1 MGTVANTFRHLG
13 HRWLWIPAFAGTTRW
28 FAGTTVVPNYRY
40 RAMNSSGELVSGAIA
55 APAPGDV
62 AARIERLGLVLVDS
76 VTLEEGGSG
85 QSVFS
90 LFNKPKAEDVT
101 LFTRDLALLLRA
113 GARIN
118 DGLELLAADRDFGRL
133 RPVVADIRSRVVA
146 GESFAEAL
154 ARHEGLFPAMYVALI
169 RVGEASGSLDQV
181 LEVLADERTRTETL
195 KRRLTEAVRYPL
207 FVLGAAGCVLLFFL
221 TFVLPQFASV
231 LQDFGAKVDPII
243 LSFLNLSTFL
253 RANSDAVLAITAAII
268 AGSWLLLRQES
279 VRRGF
284 MTTLTRLPVIREVM
298 KFYRTSLFCRNL
310 GLLLGSGV
318 NLTTTLRILVDMMSS
333 VGASAVWI
341 DAADRVRHGAKLSDA
356 LADTKA
362 LPSMAVRML
371 RLGDETGQLPVLA
384 GRVAEFYETKLQR
397 TLDRVVGIAG
407 PAAIIVI
414 SIVVGGLIVSVMTAL
429 MSVSQIVG

>member
-1 MGTVANTFRHLG
+1 M
-13 HRWLWIPAFAGTTRW
+13 
-28 FAGTTVVPNYRY
+28 PNYRY
-40 RAMNSSGELVSGAIA
+40 RALNSNGELVSGAIA
-55 APAPGDV
+55 AAAPADV
-62 AARIERLGLVLVDS
+62 ALRIERLGLVLVDN
-76 VTLEEGGSG
+76 VTLEESGGSA
-85 QSVFS
+85 SSIFS
-90 LFNKPKAEDVT
+90 LFNKPKPEDVT
-101 LFTRDLALLLRA
+101 IFTRDLALLLRA

-133 RPVVADIRSRVVA
+133 RPVVADIRSHVVA

-154 ARHEGLFPAMYVALI
+154 ARHEALFPAMYVALI

-181 LEVLADERTRTETL
+181 LEVLADERSRTEAL
-195 KRRLTEAVRYPL
+195 KRRLGDAIRYPL

-243 LSFLNLSTFL
+243 LSFLNFSTFL
-253 RANSDAVLAITAAII
+253 RSNSDAVLAIVAIVI
-268 AGSWLLLRQES
+268 AGSWLLLRQPG

-284 MTTLTRLPVIREVM
+284 SNALVRLPAIRQVM
-298 KFYRTSLFCRNL
+298 MAYRTSLFCRNL
-310 GLLLGSGV
+310 GVLLGSGV
-318 NLTTTLRILVDMMSS
+318 NLTTTLRILVDMMSTAGPS
-333 VGASAVWI
+333 EVWT

-356 LADTKA
+356 LSDTQA
-362 LPSMAVRML
+362 LPAMAVRML
-371 RLGDETGQLPVLA
+371 RLGDETGQLPMLA
-384 GRVAEFYETKLQR
+384 GRVAEFYEAKLQR

-429 MSVSQIVG
+429 MSVSQIIG

>member
-1 MGTVANTFRHLG
+1 
-13 HRWLWIPAFAGTTRW
+13 
-28 FAGTTVVPNYRY
+28 
-40 RAMNSSGELVSGAIA
+40 
-55 APAPGDV
+55 
-62 AARIERLGLVLVDS
+62 
-76 VTLEEGGSG
+76 
-85 QSVFS
+85 
-90 LFNKPKAEDVT
+90 
-101 LFTRDLALLLRA
+101 
-113 GARIN
+113 
-118 DGLELLAADRDFGRL
+118 LAADPDFGRL
-133 RPVVADIRSRVVA
+133 RPIVADIRSRVVA

-154 ARHEGLFPAMYVALI
+154 GRHEGMFPPMYVALI

-181 LEVLADERTRTETL
+181 LEVLADERTRTEAL
-195 KRRLTEAVRYPL
+195 KRRLGDAVRYPL
-207 FVLGAAGCVLLFFL
+207 FVLSAAGCVLLFFL

-243 LSFLNLSTFL
+243 LAFLNFSTFL
-253 RANSDAVLAITAAII
+253 RANSDAVLAGTAVLI
-268 AGSWLLLRQES
+268 ASLWLLLRQVG

-284 MTTLTRLPVIREVM
+284 MNTVTRLPIIREVM

-333 VGASAVWI
+333 VGPAVVWT
-341 DAADRVRHGAKLSDA
+341 DAAERVRHGAKLSDA
-356 LADTKA
+356 LAETQA
-362 LPSMAVRML
+362 LPPMAVRML
-371 RLGDETGQLPVLA
+371 RLGDETGQLPMLA
-384 GRVAEFYETKLQR
+384 GRVAEFYEAKLQR

>member
-1 MGTVANTFRHLG
+1 M
-13 HRWLWIPAFAGTTRW
+13 
-28 FAGTTVVPNYRY
+28 PNYRY
-40 RAMNSSGELVSGAIA
+40 RALNSNGELVSGAIA
-55 APAPGDV
+55 AAAPGDV
-62 AARIERLGLVLVDS
+62 AQRIERLGLVLVDN
-76 VTLEEGGSG
+76 VTLEEGGSAR
-85 QSVFS
+85 SVFS
-90 LFNKPKAEDVT
+90 IFNKPKAEDVT
-101 LFTRDLALLLRA
+101 IFTRDLALLLRA

-133 RPVVADIRSRVVA
+133 RPVVADIRSHVIA

-154 ARHEGLFPAMYVALI
+154 SRHEALFPAMYVALI

-181 LEVLADERTRTETL
+181 LEVLADERSRTEAL
-195 KRRLTEAVRYPL
+195 KGRLGEAVRYPL
-207 FVLGAAGCVLLFFL
+207 FVLSAAGCVLLFFL

-243 LSFLNLSTFL
+243 LTFLNFSTFL
-253 RANSDAVLAITAAII
+253 RNNSDVVLAVVAAAI
-268 AGSWLLLRQES
+268 AGGWLLLRQQGT
-279 VRRGF
+279 RRGISNA
-284 MTTLTRLPVIREVM
+284 LTRLPAIRQVM
-298 KFYRTSLFCRNL
+298 MFYRTSLFCRNL

-333 VGASAVWI
+333 VGPSAVWT

-356 LADTKA
+356 LSDTQA
-362 LPSMAVRML
+362 LPAMAVRML
-371 RLGDETGQLPVLA
+371 RLGDETGQLPMLA
-384 GRVAEFYETKLQR
+384 GRVAEFYEAKLQR

>member
-1 MGTVANTFRHLG
+1 M
-13 HRWLWIPAFAGTTRW
+13 
-28 FAGTTVVPNYRY
+28 PNYRY
-40 RAMNSSGELVSGAIA
+40 RALNSNGELVSGAVA
-55 APAPGDV
+55 ASAPGEV
-62 AARIERLGLVLVDS
+62 AQRIERLGLVLVDN
-76 VTLEEGGSG
+76 VTLEERGSAG
-85 QSVFS
+85 SAFS
-90 LFNKPKAEDVT
+90 FFNKPKPEDIT

-118 DGLELLAADRDFGRL
+118 DGLELLASDPDFGRL

-154 ARHEGLFPAMYVALI
+154 ARHEGLFPPMYVALI

-181 LEVLADERTRTETL
+181 LEVLADERTRTEAL
-195 KRRLTEAVRYPL
+195 KRRLGDAIRYPL
-207 FVLGAAGCVLLFFL
+207 FVLGAAACVLLFFL

-231 LQDFGAKVDPII
+231 LQDFGAKVDPFI
-243 LSFLNLSTFL
+243 LGFLNFSTFL
-253 RANSDAVLAITAAII
+253 RAHSDAVLAITAALI
-268 AGSWLLLRQES
+268 ATAWLSLRQEN

-284 MTTLTRLPVIREVM
+284 MSAAARLPVVREVM

-333 VGASAVWI
+333 VGSSAVWS

-356 LADTKA
+356 LADTRA
-362 LPSMAVRML
+362 LPPMAVRML

-384 GRVAEFYETKLQR
+384 GRVAEFYESKLQR
-397 TLDRVVGIAG
+397 TLDRVVAIAG

>member
-1 MGTVANTFRHLG
+1 M
-13 HRWLWIPAFAGTTRW
+13 
-28 FAGTTVVPNYRY
+28 PNYRY
-40 RAMNSSGELVSGAIA
+40 RALNSHGELVSGAVA
-55 APAPGDV
+55 AAAPGDV
-62 AARIERLGLVLVDS
+62 AARVERLGLVLVDN
-76 VTLEEGGSG
+76 VTIEEGGSSAAG
-85 QSVFS
+85 LLSI
-90 LFNKPKAEDVT
+90 FNRPKSEDVT
-101 LFTRDLALLLRA
+101 IFTRDLALLLRA

-133 RPVVADIRSRVVA
+133 RPVVADIRSHVVA

-154 ARHEGLFPAMYVALI
+154 SRHETLFPSMYVALI

-181 LEVLADERTRTETL
+181 LEVLADERSRTEAL
-195 KRRLTEAVRYPL
+195 KRRLSDAIRYPL
-207 FVLGAAGCVLLFFL
+207 FVLSAAGGVLVFFL

-243 LSFLNLSTFL
+243 LTFLKLSTFL
-253 RANSDAVLAITAAII
+253 RANSDVVLAAVAALI
-268 AGSWLLLRQES
+268 AASWLLLRRPG
-279 VRRGF
+279 VRRG
-284 MTTLTRLPVIREVM
+284 LTNVLVQLPAIRAVM
-298 KFYRTSLFCRNL
+298 MSYRTSLFCRNL

-333 VGASAVWI
+333 AGPAAVWT

-356 LADTKA
+356 LSDTKA
-362 LPSMAVRML
+362 LPAMAVRML
-371 RLGDETGQLPVLA
+371 RLGDETGQLPMLA
-384 GRVAEFYETKLQR
+384 GRVAEFYEAKLQR

-429 MSVSQIVG
+429 LSVSQIVG

>member
-1 MGTVANTFRHLG
+1 M
-13 HRWLWIPAFAGTTRW
+13 
-28 FAGTTVVPNYRY
+28 PNYRY
-40 RAMNSSGELVSGAIA
+40 RALNSNGELVSGAIA
-55 APAPGDV
+55 ASAPSDV
-62 AARIERLGLVLVDS
+62 AQRIERLGLVLVDN
-76 VTLEEGGSG
+76 VTLEEGGAARNA
-85 QSVFS
+85 FS
-90 LFNKPKAEDVT
+90 LFNKPRAEDVT

-118 DGLELLAADRDFGRL
+118 DGLELLASDRDFGRL

-146 GESFAEAL
+146 GESFAEGL
-154 ARHEGLFPAMYVALI
+154 SRHEGLFPPMYVALI

-181 LEVLADERTRTETL
+181 LEVLADERSRTEAL
-195 KRRLTEAVRYPL
+195 KRRLGDAIRYPL

-231 LQDFGAKVDPII
+231 LQDFGAKVDPFI
-243 LSFLNLSTFL
+243 LAFLNLSTIL
-253 RANSDAVLAITAAII
+253 RANSDAVLATTAAVI

-279 VRRGF
+279 VRRGL
-284 MTTLTRLPVIREVM
+284 MNALTRLPVVREVM
-298 KFYRTSLFCRNL
+298 KYYRTSLFCRNL

-318 NLTTTLRILVDMMSS
+318 NLTTTLRILVDMMAS
-333 VGASAVWI
+333 VGASAVWT

-356 LADTKA
+356 LADTQA

-384 GRVAEFYETKLQR
+384 GRVAEFYEAKLQR
-397 TLDRVVGIAG
+397 TLDRIVGIAG

>member
-1 MGTVANTFRHLG
+1 M
-13 HRWLWIPAFAGTTRW
+13 
-28 FAGTTVVPNYRY
+28 PNYRY
-40 RAMNSSGELVSGAIA
+40 RALNGNGELVSGAIA
-55 APAPGDV
+55 AAAPGDV
-62 AARIERLGLVLVDS
+62 AQRIERLGLVLVDN
-76 VTLEEGGSG
+76 VTLEEGGGSAG
-85 QSVFS
+85 SVFS
-90 LFNKPKAEDVT
+90 IFNKPKAEDVT

-133 RPVVADIRSRVVA
+133 RPVVADIRSHVVA

-154 ARHEGLFPAMYVALI
+154 ARHQGLFPAMYVALI

-181 LEVLADERTRTETL
+181 LEVLADERSRTEAL
-195 KRRLTEAVRYPL
+195 KRRLGEAVRYPL

-231 LQDFGAKVDPII
+231 LQDFGAKVDPIV
-243 LSFLNLSTFL
+243 LTFLNFSTFL
-253 RANSDAVLAITAAII
+253 RSNSDVVLAIVAAAI
-268 AGSWLLLRQES
+268 AGSWLMLRQQGL
-279 VRRGF
+279 RRGI
-284 MTTLTRLPVIREVM
+284 LNGLVGLPAIRQVM
-298 KFYRTSLFCRNL
+298 IFYRTSLFCRNL

-333 VGASAVWI
+333 VGPSAVWT
-341 DAADRVRHGAKLSDA
+341 DAAARVRHGAKLSDA
-356 LADTKA
+356 LSDTKA
-362 LPSMAVRML
+362 LPAMAVRML
-371 RLGDETGQLPVLA
+371 RLGDETGQLPMLA
-384 GRVAEFYETKLQR
+384 GRVAEFYEAKLQR

>member
-1 MGTVANTFRHLG
+1 M
-13 HRWLWIPAFAGTTRW
+13 
-28 FAGTTVVPNYRY
+28 PNYRY

-101 LFTRDLALLLRA
+101 IFTRDLALLLRA

-133 RPVVADIRSRVVA
+133 RPVVAEIRSHVIA

-154 ARHEGLFPAMYVALI
+154 ARHEVLFPAMYVALI

-181 LEVLADERTRTETL
+181 LEVLADERTRTEAL
-195 KRRLTEAVRYPL
+195 KRRLGDAIRYPL
-207 FVLGAAGCVLLFFL
+207 FVLGAAACVLLFFL

-231 LQDFGAKVDPII
+231 LQDFGAKVDPFI
-243 LSFLNLSTFL
+243 LGFLNFSTFL
-253 RANSDAVLAITAAII
+253 RAHSDAVLAITAALI
-268 AGSWLLLRQES
+268 ATAWLSLRQEN

-284 MTTLTRLPVIREVM
+284 MSAAARLPVVREVM

-333 VGASAVWI
+333 VGSSAVWS

-356 LADTKA
+356 LAETRA
-362 LPSMAVRML
+362 LPPMAVRML

-384 GRVAEFYETKLQR
+384 GRVAEFYESKLQR
-397 TLDRVVGIAG
+397 TLDRVVAIAG

>member
-1 MGTVANTFRHLG
+1 M
-13 HRWLWIPAFAGTTRW
+13 
-28 FAGTTVVPNYRY
+28 PNYRY
-40 RAMNSSGELVSGAIA
+40 RALNSNGELVSGAIA
-55 APAPGDV
+55 ASAPGDV
-62 AARIERLGLVLVDS
+62 AQRVERLGLVLVDN
-76 VTLEEGGSG
+76 VTLEEGGAARSA
-85 QSVFS
+85 FS

-146 GESFAEAL
+146 GESFAEGL
-154 ARHEGLFPAMYVALI
+154 ARHEGLFPPMYVALI

-181 LEVLADERTRTETL
+181 LEVLADERSRTEAL
-195 KRRLTEAVRYPL
+195 KRRLGDAIRYPL

-231 LQDFGAKVDPII
+231 LQDFGAKVDPFI
-243 LSFLNLSTFL
+243 LAFLNLSTFL
-253 RANSDAVLAITAAII
+253 RANSDAVLAITAAVV
-268 AGSWLLLRQES
+268 AGSWLLLRQEG

-284 MTTLTRLPVIREVM
+284 MTNLTRLPVIREVM
-298 KFYRTSLFCRNL
+298 KYYRTSLFCRNL

-356 LADTKA
+356 LADTHA

-371 RLGDETGQLPVLA
+371 RLGDETGQLPMLA
-384 GRVAEFYETKLQR
+384 GRVAEFYEAKLQR

>member
-1 MGTVANTFRHLG
+1 M
-13 HRWLWIPAFAGTTRW
+13 PK
-28 FAGTTVVPNYRY
+28 YRY
-40 RAMNSSGELVSGAIA
+40 RALNSNGELVSGAIA

-62 AARIERLGLVLVDS
+62 AQRIERLGLVLVDN
-76 VTLEEGGSG
+76 VTLEEGGSAR
-85 QSVFS
+85 SAFS
-90 LFNKPKAEDVT
+90 LFNKPKAEDIT
-101 LFTRDLALLLRA
+101 IFTRDMALLLRA

-154 ARHEGLFPAMYVALI
+154 SRHEGLFPAMYVALI
-169 RVGEASGSLDQV
+169 RVGEASGSLDNV
-181 LEVLADERTRTETL
+181 LEVLAVERARTEAL
-195 KRRLTEAVRYPL
+195 KRRLAEAIRYPL

-231 LQDFGAKVDPII
+231 LQDFGAKVDPFI
-243 LSFLNLSTFL
+243 LGFLNLSTFL
-253 RANSDAVLAITAAII
+253 QANSDAVLAILAITVAA
-268 AGSWLLLRQES
+268 SWLLLRQEG
-279 VRRGF
+279 VRRVF
-284 MTTLTRLPVIREVM
+284 MNAFTRLPAIREVM
-298 KFYRTSLFCRNL
+298 KYYRTSLFCRNL

-318 NLTTTLRILVDMMSS
+318 NLTTTLRILVDMMSTTGPS
-333 VGASAVWI
+333 DVWT

-356 LADTKA
+356 LAESQA

-371 RLGDETGQLPVLA
+371 RLGDETGQLPMLA
-384 GRVAEFYETKLQR
+384 GRVAEFYEAKLQR
-397 TLDRVVGIAG
+397 TLDSVVGIAG

>member
-1 MGTVANTFRHLG
+1 M
-13 HRWLWIPAFAGTTRW
+13 
-28 FAGTTVVPNYRY
+28 PNYRY
-40 RAMNSSGELVSGAIA
+40 RALNGNGELVSGAIA

-62 AARIERLGLVLVDS
+62 AQRIERLGLVLVDN
-76 VTLEEGGSG
+76 VTLEEGGAARSA
-85 QSVFS
+85 FS

-118 DGLELLAADRDFGRL
+118 DGLELLAADPDFGRL

-154 ARHEGLFPAMYVALI
+154 ARHEGLFPPMYVALI

-181 LEVLADERTRTETL
+181 LEVLADERTRTEAL
-195 KRRLTEAVRYPL
+195 KRRLGDAIRYPL
-207 FVLGAAGCVLLFFL
+207 FVLGAAACVLLFFL

-231 LQDFGAKVDPII
+231 LQDFGAKVDPFI
-243 LSFLNLSTFL
+243 LGFLNFSTFL
-253 RANSDAVLAITAAII
+253 RANSDAVLAGTAALI
-268 AGSWLLLRQES
+268 AIAWLLLRQES

-284 MTTLTRLPVIREVM
+284 MNGATRLPVVREVM

-333 VGASAVWI
+333 VGSSTVWT

-384 GRVAEFYETKLQR
+384 GRIAEFYEAKLQR

>member
-1 MGTVANTFRHLG
+1 M
-13 HRWLWIPAFAGTTRW
+13 
-28 FAGTTVVPNYRY
+28 PNYRY
-40 RAMNSSGELVSGAIA
+40 RALNANGELVSGAIA
-55 APAPGDV
+55 APAAGDV
-62 AARIERLGLVLVDS
+62 AQRIERLGLVLVDN
-76 VTLEEGGSG
+76 VTLEDGGSG
-85 QSVFS
+85 RRASS

-101 LFTRDLALLLRA
+101 IFTRDLALLLRA

-118 DGLELLAADRDFGRL
+118 DGLELLAADSDFGRL
-133 RPVVADIRSRVVA
+133 RPIVADIRSRVVA

-154 ARHEGLFPAMYVALI
+154 ARHEGMFPPMYVALI

-181 LEVLADERTRTETL
+181 LEVLADERSRTEAL
-195 KRRLTEAVRYPL
+195 KRRLGDAIRYPL

-231 LQDFGAKVDPII
+231 LQDFGAKVDPFI
-243 LSFLNLSTFL
+243 LGFLNLSTFL
-253 RANSDAVLAITAAII
+253 RANADAVLAALAIAI
-268 AGSWLLLRQES
+268 AGGWLLLRQES
-279 VRRGF
+279 VRRGLVN
-284 MTTLTRLPVIREVM
+284 TLTRLPVVREVM
-298 KFYRTSLFCRNL
+298 KYYRTALFCRNL

-318 NLTTTLRILVDMMSS
+318 NLTTTLRILVDMMAS
-333 VGASAVWI
+333 VGSAVVWT

-356 LADTKA
+356 LADTRA
-362 LPSMAVRML
+362 LPAMAVRML
-371 RLGDETGQLPVLA
+371 RLGDETGQLPALS
-384 GRVAEFYETKLQR
+384 GRIAEFYETKLQR